1 MVSVVHHARTHHRI
15 QTHGYIATCSNILH
29 CMVQNIL
36 ESFMLLKALGLGPS
50 IYVYMPNLGWAHIQS
65 HNPRVPVHVE

>member
-1 MVSVVHHARTHHRI
+1 
-15 QTHGYIATCSNILH
+15 
-29 CMVQNIL
+29 
-36 ESFMLLKALGLGPS
+36 MLLKALGLGPS